1 MKAVT
6 LYGKR
11 VFLNEYDEWLFDYET
26 RLDFLWRYLKSDR
39 KKEDDLL
46 RINGY
51 DIPHFNNGSWGL
63 KVVDKALQEC
73 SGNIKNAYESIVEK
87 HGDHILHL
95 KRCD

>member
-6 LYGKR
+6 LYGKK
-11 VFLNEYDEWLFDYET
+11 VFLNEYDEWLFDYEP

-39 KKEDDLL
+39 KKVNNLL

-51 DIPHFNNGSWGL
+51 NIPHFNNGSWKL